1 MTENE
6 QLAALV
12 QHAAE
17 QNPSKFQEVFADAMQ
32 DKIASAIQAKKIEV
46 AQNYFNADQEA
57 EAETEAVE
65 TESEE
70 E

>member
-1 MTENE
+1 MNENE

-32 DKIASAIQAKKIEV
+32 DKIANAIQAKKIEV
-46 AQNYFNADQEA
+46 AQNYFNTDQEA
-57 EAETEAVE
+57 EAEAVE